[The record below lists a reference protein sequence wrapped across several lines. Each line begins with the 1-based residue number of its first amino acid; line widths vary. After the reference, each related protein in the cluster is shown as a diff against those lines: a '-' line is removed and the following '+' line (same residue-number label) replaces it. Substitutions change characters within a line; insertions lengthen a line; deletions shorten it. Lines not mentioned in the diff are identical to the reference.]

1 MGTALV
7 TGASSGLGEEFCW
20 QLAAASHDLVLV
32 ARRREVLEGLADRL
46 RWIAGVD
53 VEVVAA
59 DLSLPDDVERVA
71 RRLDVQRGDRSG
83 LAPVGLLV
91 NNAGFGLRA
100 SFLQDD
106 VEREQEALDVMVR
119 AVMVL
124 SQRAGRAMLARGR
137 GAILNVGSVAA
148 DTGMGTYSA
157 HKAWVRAFT
166 EGLAAEL
173 ARAGRGTGARVTSTV
188 VMPGLTRTHFHAA
201 SGRDLSGTPQ
211 WIWSTPEQVV
221 TAALDAARRGRVV
234 VTPTAR
240 YAVAGTVARIA
251 PRGLVREVVQR
262 LPHT

>member
-20 QLAAASHDLVLV
+20 QLAASSHDLVLV
-32 ARRREVLEGLADRL
+32 ARRREVLESLAGRL
-46 RWIAGVD
+46 RAIAGVG
-53 VEVVAA
+53 VEVIVA
-59 DLSLPDDVERVA
+59 DLSRPEGVEQVA

-91 NNAGFGLRA
+91 NNAGFGLGA
-100 SFLQDD
+100 PFLDNTI
-106 VEREQEALDVMVR
+106 EREQEALDVMVR

-124 SQRAGRAMLARGR
+124 SHRAGRAMLSRGH

-166 EGLAAEL
+166 EGLAVEL
-173 ARAGRGTGARVTSTV
+173 AQVGERTGARVTSTV
-188 VMPGLTRTHFHAA
+188 VMPGLTHTNFHAA
-201 SGRDLSGTPQ
+201 SGQDLPATPE

-221 TAALDAARRGRVV
+221 AAALDAVRRGRVV
-234 VTPTAR
+234 VTPTAL
-240 YAVAGTVARIA
+240 YAVVGTIARVA
-251 PRGLVREVVQR
+251 PRSLVRGVLRR
-262 LPHT
+262 LPHA